1 MDEDSYRSTL
11 SNIAAETCVFERSVL
26 ARHCFCAK
34 AHIFNL
40 AEREG
45 VRCEAGLR
53 SENCARLS
61 AFLRES
67 VNFTFHIKDKEE
79 KLPYAKQIKM
89 QAGGLHA
96 IQGVLSEPNINPQKV
111 ENIYQ
116 LVIDVEDQ
124 YSDLSQL
131 PMVGILNEISHFKVR
146 HRKK

>member
-11 SNIAAETCVFERSVL
+11 SGIVTEVCVFERSIL
-26 ARHCFCAK
+26 ARHCFCRH

-45 VRCEAGLR
+45 VRCEAGDR
-53 SENCARLS
+53 NKNCVRIKD
-61 AFLRES
+61 FLRES
-67 VNFTFHIKDKEE
+67 VNFTFHIKDSEE

-96 IQGVLSEPNINPQKV
+96 IQGLLLEPKPNQEKV
-111 ENIYQ
+111 EDIHQ
-116 LVIDVEDQ
+116 LVIDLETK
-124 YSDLSQL
+124 YPDLSQL
-131 PMVGILNEISHFKVR
+131 PMVEILKEISTFKVR

>member
-11 SNIAAETCVFERSVL
+11 SGIVKEVCVFERSIL
-26 ARHCFCAK
+26 ARHCFCSH

-45 VRCEAGLR
+45 VRCKASDR
-53 SENCARLS
+53 NKNCVRIKN
-61 AFLRES
+61 FLREN
-67 VNFTFHIKDKEE
+67 VNFTFQIKDIEE

-96 IQGVLSEPNINPQKV
+96 IQGILFEPKLNQEKV
-111 ENIYQ
+111 EDIYQ
-116 LVIDVEDQ
+116 LVIDLETK
-124 YSDLSQL
+124 YPDLSQL
-131 PMVGILNEISHFKVR
+131 PMVEILKEISTFKVR